1 MAAGL
6 LFIFYR
12 ENTEEKYMS
21 EQNNMKIIARIHNDF
36 QTKFGIPH
44 QSNRL
49 SALKATI
56 VFEPEY
62 RDPNALVGIE
72 GYDRLWLIWQF
83 STVAA
88 EYAAGK
94 SWRPTVRPPRLGGNE
109 RRGVFATRSPY
120 RPNALGLSCVELAGV
135 ENGELIVRG
144 ADLLDGTPIFD
155 IKPYL
160 PYVDAYPDARG
171 GFTDTTKE
179 YALQV
184 VCPDALLC
192 KVPENKRAALSGV
205 LKNDP
210 RPAYQHDPERV
221 YTLDF
226 GCNKVKFTV
235 DGDILKVV
243 DIL

>member
-1 MAAGL
+1 MDYT
-6 LFIFYR
+6 IHP
-12 ENTEEKYMS
+12 
-21 EQNNMKIIARIHNDF
+21 IATIHTDF
-36 QTKFGIPH
+36 ADKFGIPR
-44 QSNRL
+44 QSGLVPELTAR
-49 SALKATI
+49 I

-109 RRGVFATRSPY
+109 RSGVFATRSPY

-160 PYVDAYPDARG
+160 AYTDSHPEASGSFALAGDAVRVECAEG
-171 GFTDTTKE
+171 V
-179 YALQV
+179 L
-184 VCPDALLC
+184 DAL
-192 KVPENKRAALSGV
+192 PQEKRETLLRV
-205 LKNDP
+205 LAQDP
-210 RPAYQHDPERV
+210 RPGYQHEAGRV
-221 YTLDF
+221 YGFPF
-226 GCNKVKFTV
+226 GGFEVRFTV
-235 DGDILKVV
+235 ADGVLTVLSAEKV
-243 DIL
+243 